1 MPLVPMDQEKEK
13 ELVLKAGTSMDAF
26 AELYEYYVDGIY
38 GYVLRRVG
46 NASDAEDITARTFEK
61 ALGGIGSF
69 KWKGASFC
77 SWLVRIAA
85 NTVVDHYRREGKAKM
100 VDLEEVLPQLETS
113 ENPTAGIELEE
124 ERRLL
129 LKAMA
134 GLPEKYR
141 VVIELKF
148 VDEIDNQ
155 VIADTI
161 GCTKGNLAVR
171 LHRALKA
178 LRREIEKMEKGELR

>member
-13 ELVLKAGTSMDAF
+13 ELVLKAGTDMEAF
-26 AELYEYYVDGIY
+26 AELYEHYVDGIY

-61 ALGGIGSF
+61 ALGGIGGF

-100 VDLEEVLPQLETS
+100 VDLEEVLPLLEAS
-113 ENPTAGIELEE
+113 DNPTRGIEREE
-124 ERRLL
+124 ECRLL
-129 LKAMA
+129 LTAMS

-141 VVIELKF
+141 KLIELKF
-148 VDEIDNQ
+148 IDEMDNQ

-161 GCTKGNLAVR
+161 GCSKGNLAVR

-178 LRREIEKMEKGELR
+178 LKREVESLEKGELR